1 VIRTVLFTLATFA
14 STLFFSLTAMLGG
27 LLRAP
32 RGLYDWVHRNWARS
46 LLWVAGVRVDASGCE
61 ALDPDASYVFVS
73 NHQSFFDIW
82 AMMAT
87 LPASLRFVAKQELS
101 RIPLFATAMRAAG
114 HVFIDRRNPSSASEA
129 IRRAGERMRSE
140 GLSLV
145 FFPEGTRSPDGTLQR
160 FKKGSFAL
168 AIETQAKLVP
178 LAVDGGSRIL
188 PRGTK
193 RPIPGT
199 LRLRCAEPIPLA
211 GLDANDRDRLLGQTR
226 STISDMLRELQL
238 GPEEVAGLPTS

>member
-1 VIRTVLFTLATFA
+1 MIRTALFTLTTFA

-27 LLRAP
+27 LVRAP
-32 RGLYDWVHRNWARS
+32 RGLYDWVHRNWSRS
-46 LLWVAGVRVDASGCE
+46 LLWVAGVRVDATGHE
-61 ALDPDASYVFVS
+61 ALDPDGSYVFVS

-87 LPASLRFVAKQELS
+87 LPASLRFVAKEELS

-114 HVFIDRRNPSSASEA
+114 HVFIDRKNPNSAGEA
-129 IRRAGERMRSE
+129 IRRAGQRMRSE

-168 AIETQAKLVP
+168 AIETQVKLVP
-178 LAVDGGSRIL
+178 VAVDGGGRIL
-188 PRGTK
+188 PRGAK
-193 RPIPGT
+193 RPVPGT

-211 GLDANDRDRLLGQTR
+211 GLDANDRDGLLEQTQLA
-226 STISDMLRELQL
+226 ISRMLGELQ
-238 GPEEVAGLPTS
+238 GGGEEALVPPDS